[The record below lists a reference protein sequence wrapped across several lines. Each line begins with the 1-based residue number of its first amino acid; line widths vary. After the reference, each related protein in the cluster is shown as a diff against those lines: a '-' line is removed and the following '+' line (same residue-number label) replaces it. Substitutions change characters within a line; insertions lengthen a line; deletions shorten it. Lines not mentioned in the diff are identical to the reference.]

1 MVATRSEDICMHV
14 DMTRLRLSS
23 AAVVR
28 RSSACV
34 AALALLLLPVLAV
47 AETGQRDDKDGKE
60 KGVRRPSIT
69 LKTSPVMAFSP
80 ARIVVTAELR
90 GGSEMDADLYC
101 PAVEWDWGDGT
112 RSEVNEDCAP
122 FEPGESEIKRR
133 WTTSHTFTMGGQYRV
148 VLRLKRDGRTVV
160 SGNTTVQVRP
170 GARDGFQQP

>member
-1 MVATRSEDICMHV
+1 MHV
-14 DMTRLRLSS
+14 EMTRLRLSS
-23 AAVVR
+23 AAVVSR
-28 RSSACV
+28 LSGCV
-34 AALALLLLPVLAV
+34 AALALLLLPFLAV
-47 AETGQRDDKDGKE
+47 AEASGQRDDKDGKE

-90 GGSEMDADLYC
+90 GGSETDGDLYC